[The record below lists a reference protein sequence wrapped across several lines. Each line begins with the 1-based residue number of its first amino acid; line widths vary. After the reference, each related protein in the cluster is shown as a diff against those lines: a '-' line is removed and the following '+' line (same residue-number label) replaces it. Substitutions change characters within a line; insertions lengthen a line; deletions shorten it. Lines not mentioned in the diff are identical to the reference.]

1 MKSFKP
7 YYQIISCFFFSLLGF
22 QIKLELESSSIENI
36 VFFRSLWGVIFLIII
51 FFISRKTFSFKN
63 YNFDNINIH
72 FLRAIF
78 GVLAMYFG
86 YNSLNH
92 LTLAQASTIG
102 YTKIFFTTILAL
114 IFFRENV
121 KPINIVYIFVGFSG
135 IFLISNPKA
144 IDNNIGIYMSLFS
157 ALCVSGGI
165 LSISYLSKKE
175 DTKNILLNHS
185 FFSTIIFYLLFKEK
199 IDLSLFL
206 DHFNFLLI
214 TLTALAG
221 QYFNTESFKSSPT
234 NEVII
239 LSYSRIIFSTGLGFF
254 FLNETISLQNFIG
267 IILIT
272 LTTFSVKRKNT

>member
-1 MKSFKP
+1 
-7 YYQIISCFFFSLLGF
+7 
-22 QIKLELESSSIENI
+22 
-36 VFFRSLWGVIFLIII
+36 
-51 FFISRKTFSFKN
+51 
-63 YNFDNINIH
+63 
-72 FLRAIF
+72 
-78 GVLAMYFG
+78 MYFG
-86 YNSLNH
+86 YNSLNY
-92 LTLAQASTIG
+92 LTLSQASTIA

-114 IFFRENV
+114 VFFKEKIKLISV
-121 KPINIVYIFVGFSG
+121 VLIFVGFSG

-144 IDNNIGIYMSLFS
+144 LDNNVGLYMSLFS

-199 IDLSLFL
+199 INLSLFL

-267 IILIT
+267 IILIAI
-272 LTTFSVKRKNT
+272 TTFSVKRKNT

>member
-1 MKSFKP
+1 MKSFKS

-22 QIKLELESSSIENI
+22 QIKLELENSSIENI
-36 VFFRSLWGVIFLIII
+36 VFFRSLWGVIILFII
-51 FFISRKTFSFKN
+51 FFISKKTFAFKN

-72 FLRAIF
+72 FVRAIF

-86 YNSLNH
+86 YNSLNY
-92 LTLAQASTIG
+92 LTLSQASTIA

-114 IFFRENV
+114 FFFKEKIKLFSV
-121 KPINIVYIFVGFSG
+121 VLIFVGFSG
-135 IFLISNPKA
+135 IFLISDTKA
-144 IDNNIGIYMSLFS
+144 LDNNIGLYMSLFS

-199 IDLSLFL
+199 INLSLFL

-234 NEVII
+234 NEVMII
-239 LSYSRIIFSTGLGFF
+239 SYSRIIFSTGLGFF
-254 FLNETISLQNFIG
+254 FLNETITLQNFIG
-267 IILIT
+267 IILIAI
-272 LTTFSVKRKNT
+272 TTFSVKRKNT

>member
-1 MKSFKP
+1 MKSFKS
-7 YYQIISCFFFSLLGF
+7 YYQIISCCFFSLLGF
-22 QIKLELESSSIENI
+22 QIKLELDSSSIENI
-36 VFFRSLWGVIFLIII
+36 VFFRSLWGVIFLVIV
-51 FFISRKTFSFKN
+51 FFISKNTVSFKN

-72 FLRAIF
+72 FLRSIF

-86 YNSLNH
+86 YNSLNY
-92 LTLAQASTIG
+92 LTLAQASTIA
-102 YTKIFFTTILAL
+102 YTKIFFTMILTLVFLKEKIKSMSIIL
-114 IFFRENV
+114 IF
-121 KPINIVYIFVGFSG
+121 IGFFG
-135 IFLISNPKA
+135 IFLISDPKA
-144 IDNNIGIYMSLFS
+144 LDNNVGLYMSLFS

-185 FFSTIIFYLLFKEK
+185 FFSTIIFYLFFKEK

-206 DHFNFLLI
+206 SQSNFLLI

-221 QYFNTESFKSSPT
+221 QYFNTESFKLGPT

-267 IILIT
+267 IILIAI
-272 LTTFSVKRKNT
+272 TTFVVKRKNI